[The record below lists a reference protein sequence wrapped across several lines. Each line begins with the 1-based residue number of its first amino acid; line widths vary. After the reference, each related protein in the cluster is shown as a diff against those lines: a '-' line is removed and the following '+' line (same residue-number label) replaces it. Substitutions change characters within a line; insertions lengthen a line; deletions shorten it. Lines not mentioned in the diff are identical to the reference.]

1 MSEQAK
7 RYEQA
12 VVDAVIAGDVGK
24 LESALRWLSKT
35 DAGRFLTITK
45 QLLDT
50 EREKKLCTMVIGPL
64 VNTLPPFYYDSNFVY
79 AAAYVDC
86 DGFAMKEAHP
96 SGAGVYYGDVADV
109 AAKVCAEFDEGV
121 VKRVR
126 ELKAHI
132 KELIDQV
139 SGHSTADISVI
150 GQARSELL
158 TGQALLVAA
167 VSPLE

>member
-12 VVDAVIAGDVGK
+12 VVDAVIAGDVNK

-35 DAGRFLTITK
+35 DAGRFLAITK
-45 QLLDT
+45 QLLET
-50 EREKKLCTMVIGPL
+50 ERKKKLCTMVIAPL
-64 VNTLPPFYYDSNFVY
+64 NNTLPLFYYDGHFVY

-86 DGFAMKEAHP
+86 EGFAMKEAHP
-96 SGAGVYYGDVADV
+96 SGVGVYYPDVV
-109 AAKVCAEFDEGV
+109 EVVSKVCGEFDEAV

-126 ELKAHI
+126 ELKGHI
-132 KELIDQV
+132 KELLDQV
-139 SGHSTADISVI
+139 CGHSTADISVI

-167 VSPLE
+167 VSSLE

>member
-12 VVDAVIAGDVGK
+12 VVDALVAGDSGK
-24 LESALRWLSKT
+24 LEAALRWLSKT
-35 DAGRFLTITK
+35 DPGRFLTATK

-50 EREKKLCTMVIGPL
+50 EREKKLCTMVIAPL
-64 VNTLPPFYYDSNFVY
+64 SNTLPPFYCDGNFVY
-79 AAAYVDC
+79 AAVYADC
-86 DGFAMKEAHP
+86 EGFMMKEAHQY
-96 SGAGVYYGDVADV
+96 GVGIYYPDVV
-109 AAKVCAEFDEGV
+109 EVVGKVCGEFDEAV

-126 ELKAHI
+126 ELKTHI
-132 KELIDQV
+132 KDLVDQMC
-139 SGHSTADISVI
+139 GHSTADIGVI
-150 GQARSELL
+150 GQARAELL